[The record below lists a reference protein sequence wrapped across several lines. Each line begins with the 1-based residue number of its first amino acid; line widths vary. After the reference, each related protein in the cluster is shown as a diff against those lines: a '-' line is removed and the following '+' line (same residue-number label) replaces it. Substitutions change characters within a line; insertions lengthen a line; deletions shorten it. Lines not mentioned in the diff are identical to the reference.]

1 MCCYALKCE
10 SFLITMLLTMIRI
23 CNVMAYS
30 LHTLPIKPAQAY
42 AVRRLSPVTLM
53 LVLGAHIGVA
63 ATLSAMRD
71 QVVVPPQTPLM
82 VEVLTAEAATPPKPR
97 APDIT
102 PPKPKPVAR
111 REQASRTPDVPV
123 LAAKPATPE
132 PSANDVRA
140 VPPAPLPPINTP
152 PAPAAAAPVAHVAP
166 ALNPAINPVATAP
179 RFDADYLDNPRPAY
193 PPISRHEREQGTVKL
208 NVYVEASGLAGK
220 VELASSSG
228 HDRLDKAAMA
238 TVRRWRFTP
247 ARRGAEAVAD
257 WVIVPIVFSLKE

>member
-1 MCCYALKCE
+1 MWRYVLKCE
-10 SFLITMLLTMIRI
+10 SFLITMWLTMIRI

-30 LHTLPIKPAQAY
+30 LHTLHIKPAQAY
-42 AVRRLSPVTLM
+42 AVRRLSPVTLL

-63 ATLSAMRD
+63 ATLSVMRD

-82 VEVLTAEAATPPKPR
+82 VEVLTAEAATQPKPR

-123 LAAKPATPE
+123 LAAKPTTPE
-132 PSANDVRA
+132 PSANEVRA

-152 PAPAAAAPVAHVAP
+152 PAPAVAAPVAHAAP
-166 ALNPAINPVATAP
+166 APNPVSTAP

-208 NVYVEASGLAGK
+208 SVYVEASGLAGK

-228 HDRLDKAAMA
+228 HDRLDKAAMS

>member
-1 MCCYALKCE
+1 
-10 SFLITMLLTMIRI
+10 MIRI
-23 CNVMAYS
+23 CNAMTLS
-30 LHTLPIKPAQAY
+30 LYAPHIQPARAD
-42 AVRRLSPVTLM
+42 AVRRLSPTTLL

-71 QVVVPPQTPLM
+71 QAVVPPQTPLM
-82 VEVLTAEAATPPKPR
+82 VEVLTAEAATAPKPR

-102 PPKPKPVAR
+102 PPRPKPLAR
-111 REQASRTPDVPV
+111 REQASPVPDVPV

-132 PSANDVRA
+132 PSANEVRA

-152 PAPAAAAPVAHVAP
+152 PAPTAAAPVAHAAP
-166 ALNPAINPVATAP
+166 APHPVSTDP

-208 NVYVEASGLAGK
+208 NVFVEASGLAGK

-257 WVIVPIVFSLKE
+257 WVIVPIVFSFKE